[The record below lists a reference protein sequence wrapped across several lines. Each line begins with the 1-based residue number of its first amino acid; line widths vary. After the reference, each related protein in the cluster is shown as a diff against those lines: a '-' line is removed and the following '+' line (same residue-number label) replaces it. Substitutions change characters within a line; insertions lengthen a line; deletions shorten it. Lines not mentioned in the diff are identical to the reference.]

1 MYRRD
6 LFKSAETFS
15 EAALTRI
22 AADLLLFQRRLVA
35 GMLRLVTRSLR
46 ADLFRFDAATRH
58 KRDEGMVASF
68 IRCHRLRISMF
79 LGWGWGLTHRA
90 SGRET
95 RTEARWAAAS
105 FLGGW
110 VRPNAVK
117 TRMREIKRS
126 HESYNSACGVQDL
139 RCIA

>member
-1 MYRRD
+1 M
-6 LFKSAETFS
+6 SAETFS

-46 ADLFRFDAATRH
+46 ADLFRFYVATIH
-58 KRDEGMVASF
+58 KRHEGMVASF
-68 IRCHRLRISMF
+68 ICCHRLCISMC
-79 LGWGWGLTHRA
+79 LGWSWGLTHRA
-90 SGRET
+90 SVRFS
-95 RTEARWAAAS
+95 RTEARWAEAS

-117 TRMREIKRS
+117 TMMREIKRS
-126 HESYNSACGVQDL
+126 HDSHDSACGVQDL
-139 RCIA
+139 RCVA